1 MSSKLTVYKSNRI
14 VEAGYRLSL
23 NEQRVILACISKVDS
38 AEVLLKTD
46 KFELLATDF
55 ARLFSISEDRAYS
68 ELQSI
73 AKTLYQRSVTI
84 YNPEP
89 EHPKLKKI
97 ETRWISSIGYMSE
110 EGKIIL
116 RFSQDILPY
125 LSELKGQFTRYKLE
139 DVGKM
144 TSVYAIRLYEL
155 LVQWRST
162 GAREI
167 ELDWLK
173 KQFQIEDKYK
183 SIKDF
188 KKYVIEPAVKD
199 INNHS
204 NYNTEWTQRKT
215 GRRVTHLIFT
225 FAEKQAKNQ
234 SKASNKEP
242 MIFGLP
248 KSEIEREA
256 RVGESW
262 EEASFR
268 IKAEKLAA

>member
-1 MSSKLTVYKSNRI
+1 M
-14 VEAGYRLSL
+14 
-23 NEQRVILACISKVDS
+23 
-38 AEVLLKTD
+38 LKTD
-46 KFELLATDF
+46 KFELSATDF

-97 ETRWISSIGYMSE
+97 ETRWISSIGYMPE

-162 GAREI
+162 GVREI

-204 NYNTEWTQRKT
+204 NYNTEWTHIWFVPYCK
-215 GRRVTHLIFT
+215 
-225 FAEKQAKNQ
+225 
-234 SKASNKEP
+234 
-242 MIFGLP
+242 
-248 KSEIEREA
+248 
-256 RVGESW
+256 
-262 EEASFR
+262 
-268 IKAEKLAA
+268 